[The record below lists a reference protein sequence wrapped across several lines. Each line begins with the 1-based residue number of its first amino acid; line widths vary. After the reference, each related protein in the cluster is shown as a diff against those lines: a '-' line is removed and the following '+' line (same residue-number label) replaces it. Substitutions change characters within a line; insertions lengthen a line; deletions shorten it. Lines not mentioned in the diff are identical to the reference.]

1 MESQQKILDSAIEVL
16 NEDFSAPIDV
26 IADKAGLS
34 RRTLHR
40 YFKDRTALIDA
51 CLLNMMQTWET
62 AMLQACSNSD
72 DPVKQLEGMLYAGID
87 CGVKYA
93 FLHKLSK
100 QQPTSTNSKYTSAR
114 DKWFQLIPQLQQKK
128 IISDKIDAAWIR
140 LLFIQMIHTTIE
152 AYRSGDIAPNEI
164 KRMAWYSFRRSI
176 GMK

>member
-16 NEDFSAPIDV
+16 NEDFSATIDV
-26 IADKAGLS
+26 IADKAGLT

-40 YFKDRTALIDA
+40 HFKDRAALIAA
-51 CLLNMMQTWET
+51 CHLDMMQTWET
-62 AMLQACSNSD
+62 AVIQAINNTA
-72 DPVKQLEGMLYAGID
+72 DPLKQLEAMLYAGID

-93 FLHKLSK
+93 FLQKLDRQS
-100 QQPTSTNSKYTSAR
+100 TSTNTTYTTAR
-114 DKWFQLIPQLQQKK
+114 DQWFQLVPQLQQQKL
-128 IISDKIDAAWIR
+128 ISDKVDAAWIR
-140 LLFIQMIHTTIE
+140 LLFVQMIHTTIA